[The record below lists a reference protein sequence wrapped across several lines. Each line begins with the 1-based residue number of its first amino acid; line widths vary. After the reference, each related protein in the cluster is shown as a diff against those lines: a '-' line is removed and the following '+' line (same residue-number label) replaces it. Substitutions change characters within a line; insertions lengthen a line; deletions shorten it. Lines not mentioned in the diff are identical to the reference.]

1 MNAAVTVSERSLR
14 VLLALAAAS
23 FIPALFYYAVGE
35 EAVTTI
41 SALEMA
47 QNGQWFDRR
56 LYGLPLQHETF
67 SNWLVAAVASVIGW
81 PQVLI
86 AARAV
91 TIAATLGSAALAGW
105 LAGALTRDR
114 ATALFVALTYLT
126 LADVLFYRGWLAYVD
141 PVFAFFIFA
150 GIACLWVACERQRA
164 GWLALAVLAMT
175 AAYLTKAIT
184 AYVFYGVA
192 FIALAVDARRRRFLL
207 SAPSLVLHLAMAAA
221 PVLWLLAVRGD
232 LSRLT
237 GMLNYTAS
245 RFDAGASDVSW
256 TNYAIFPL
264 KLAGR
269 LLPATA
275 LAAWCLWRYRGTL
288 GVRRATVVLA
298 LAIALINC
306 LPYWASPQSNVRYLL
321 PVFPLFA
328 LALGLV
334 VWQAG
339 PRAVKLAV
347 RCMAVMVGLKLL
359 FAVALFP
366 WYQHHYRGKNY
377 ADIAA
382 AIQARVGD
390 RTLYTLNDTA
400 AGLSVIGYLDTRRW
414 PAPAIVWAPEGWDN
428 AYAIAEEG
436 DAAQGRVVERFKLGG
451 DEVLLLCR
459 GSACDAR

>member
-1 MNAAVTVSERSLR
+1 MNAPAVVSERSLR
-14 VLLALAAAS
+14 VLLVLAAAS
-23 FIPALFYYAVGE
+23 FIPALFYYVVGE

-105 LAGALTRDR
+105 LAGAITRDR

-150 GIACLWVACERQRA
+150 GIACLWVACEREQAR
-164 GWLALAVLAMT
+164 WLALAVLAMT

-192 FIALAVDARRRRFLL
+192 CVVLAVDPRRRRFLL
-207 SAPSLVLHLAMAAA
+207 SAPALVLHAAMAAA

-232 LSRLT
+232 LSRLF
-237 GMLNYTAS
+237 GMLGYTVS

-256 TNYAIFPL
+256 THYAIFPL
-264 KLAGR
+264 KLAAR

-288 GVRRATVVLA
+288 GLRRATVVLA

-306 LPYWASPQSNVRYLL
+306 LPYWASPHSNVRYLL

-339 PRAVKLAV
+339 PRAVRLAV
-347 RCMAVMVGLKLL
+347 RCMAVMVGVKLL

-377 ADIAA
+377 ADTAA
-382 AIQARVGD
+382 AIHARVGAQ
-390 RTLYTLNDTA
+390 TPYALNDTA
-400 AGLSVIGYLDTRRW
+400 AGLSVIFYLDTRRW
-414 PAPAIVWAPEGWDN
+414 PAPAIVWTPEGWDN
-428 AYAIAEEG
+428 AYAIAEAG
-436 DAAQGRVVERFKLGG
+436 DADKGRVVERFKLGG

-459 GSACDAR
+459 GTACDAP